1 MHLILHSE
9 NAAVSDIGVYCIHS
23 LVRLFGTPKNIH
35 SMSSSLENN
44 FECSGIVLMEY
55 PDMIA
60 EAIYSKVTV
69 FLSSERHSRR
79 KRFYPDRLHKSSDTN
94 RTQTAGRL
102 SWSDQRWN
110 QRNTALFTC
119 KQQYDLWN
127 KKFSFTCWKQ
137 WNRARIPTIFA
148 WYDPHY
154 RSCTCFTYFR
164 TLKNRSIYSTKNKS
178 IYSSHLELNF
188 NTTN

>member
-1 MHLILHSE
+1 MRPDFDPAFDMIKNALPRIGKFEEHLLNFASIQAAMIVSKDGIIENAFNPALG

-69 FLSSERHSRR
+69 SYRPSVIQRR

-102 SWSDQRWN
+102 S
-110 QRNTALFTC
+110 
-119 KQQYDLWN
+119 
-127 KKFSFTCWKQ
+127 
-137 WNRARIPTIFA
+137 
-148 WYDPHY
+148 
-154 RSCTCFTYFR
+154 
-164 TLKNRSIYSTKNKS
+164 
-178 IYSSHLELNF
+178 
-188 NTTN
+188 